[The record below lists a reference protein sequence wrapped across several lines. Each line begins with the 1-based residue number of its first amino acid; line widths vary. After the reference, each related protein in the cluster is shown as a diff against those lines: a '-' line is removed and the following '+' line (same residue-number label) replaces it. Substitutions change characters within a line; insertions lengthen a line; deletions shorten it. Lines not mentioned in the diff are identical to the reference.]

1 MTVGSFSAYRRGK
14 RCHNE
19 TSDSGDTPATKSP
32 VSRAHSPHSSIQ
44 GLGLCLQERRKFVDA
59 LDDHDEQRARRR
71 LLRGYLP
78 ALREMAAGID
88 PERITA
94 EIVAL
99 EERMDRGLAYQGDQ
113 QERADALFV
122 ELLSEYEVLFDAAS
136 LQHEGTLAHPT
147 SYLLD
152 RVLACRK

>member
-1 MTVGSFSAYRRGK
+1 MSTVYRRF
-14 RCHNE
+14 
-19 TSDSGDTPATKSP
+19 TPSQPA
-32 VSRAHSPHSSIQ
+32 AHAPHTDMP
-44 GLGLCLQERRKFVDA
+44 GLASCLRERRIFISAIDRGDA
-59 LDDHDEQRARRR
+59 DHASQR

-94 EIVAL
+94 EIDAL

-122 ELLSEYEVLFDAAS
+122 ELLAEYEVLFDAAS
-136 LQHEGTLAHPT
+136 LQHEGTVEHPT